1 MHTHKKNVRHS
12 LSSQLTAK
20 GMRLVC
26 MSDLHSSRQAFS
38 VPDGDVLII
47 AGDICGYGCLDELED
62 FDNFLKGLSHKHK
75 LLIAGNHDWPFAKA
89 KEQAKALVKSAVY
102 LEDSGIEIDG
112 VKFWG
117 SPWQPFFCNWAFN
130 LPRGYKLAE
139 IWAKIPDDIDVLI
152 THTPP
157 FGILDKI
164 DDGESVGCE
173 DLSEA
178 LKRVKPRVHVF
189 GHVHEGYG
197 VLDRNGTTYVNA
209 SLNNEYYR
217 LVNAP
222 IVVDL

>member
-1 MHTHKKNVRHS
+1 MPLPEQKPGTVANTEIKIKEKVAQNCWPILAHS
-12 LSSQLTAK
+12 NWPLTT
-20 GMRLVC
+20 RVE
-26 MSDLHSSRQAFS
+26 
-38 VPDGDVLII
+38 P
-47 AGDICGYGCLDELED
+47 
-62 FDNFLKGLSHKHK
+62 
-75 LLIAGNHDWPFAKA
+75 
-89 KEQAKALVKSAVY
+89 EQSKMLVKNAIY

-130 LPRGYKLAE
+130 LPRGPKLAAV
-139 IWAKIPDDIDVLI
+139 WAKIPEDIDVLI

-157 FGILDKI
+157 YGILDKI

-178 LKRVKPRVHVF
+178 LKRVKPKIHVF
-189 GHVHEGYG
+189 GHIHESYG
-197 VLDRNGTTYVNA
+197 VLEQDGTIYVNA
-209 SLNNEYYR
+209 SLNNGYYH

>member
-1 MHTHKKNVRHS
+1 
-12 LSSQLTAK
+12 
-20 GMRLVC
+20 MRLVC
-26 MSDLHSSRQAFS
+26 ISDLHSSTQAFS

-62 FDNFLKGLSHKHK
+62 FDNFLRGLPHKYK
-75 LLIAGNHDWPFAKA
+75 LLIAGNHDWPFAK
-89 KEQAKALVKSAVY
+89 KPDQAKALVKSAVY
-102 LEDSGIEIDG
+102 LEDSGIDIEG

-117 SPWQPFFCNWAFN
+117 SPWQPFFYNWAFN
-130 LPRGYKLAE
+130 LPRGAKLAE
-139 IWAKIPDDIDVLI
+139 VWAKIPGDIDVLI

-157 FGILDKI
+157 YGILDKI

-178 LKRVKPRVHVF
+178 LKRVKPKIHVF
-189 GHVHEGYG
+189 GHIHENYG
-197 VLDRNGTTYVNA
+197 VLEQDGTIYVNA
-209 SLNNEYYR
+209 SLNNGYYH